1 MKNKKPNKDSPT
13 YQRSPLT
20 VSKDGKTFSVCA
32 AKVADLLAFYAQ
44 RKIPVFPNGKDR
56 NA

>member
-1 MKNKKPNKDSPT
+1 MKDKTPKRDAPT

-44 RKIPVFPNGKDR
+44 RKIPVWPK
-56 NA
+56 

>member
-1 MKNKKPNKDSPT
+1 MKDKMPKRDAPT

-44 RKIPVFPNGKDR
+44 RNIPVWPNGKDR

>member
-1 MKNKKPNKDSPT
+1 MKDKTTRKDSTT

-44 RKIPVFPNGKDR
+44 RNIPAWPNGKDH